1 MIKRLIF
8 EDLKK
13 HLQQKEMT
21 LIAGPRQAGKS
32 TLLLLLKKYLEDQR
46 EKTVLLNL
54 DVEDDREFFVSQQAL
69 VAKIRREVGDQR
81 AFVFFDEVQ
90 RKEDAGLF
98 FKGIY
103 DMGLPYKFIMTGSGS
118 LELKEQIHESL
129 AGRKLIFELSTL
141 SFVEFALFKTAYRY
155 EQNLGGFLQ
164 AEPKRAR
171 QLFEEYVSY
180 GGYPR
185 GALADTV
192 AGKQRI
198 NEI

>member
-81 AFVFFDEVQ
+81 AFVFFD
-90 RKEDAGLF
+90 
-98 FKGIY
+98 
-103 DMGLPYKFIMTGSGS
+103 
-118 LELKEQIHESL
+118 
-129 AGRKLIFELSTL
+129 
-141 SFVEFALFKTAYRY
+141 
-155 EQNLGGFLQ
+155 
-164 AEPKRAR
+164 
-171 QLFEEYVSY
+171 
-180 GGYPR
+180 
-185 GALADTV
+185 
-192 AGKQRI
+192 
-198 NEI
+198 